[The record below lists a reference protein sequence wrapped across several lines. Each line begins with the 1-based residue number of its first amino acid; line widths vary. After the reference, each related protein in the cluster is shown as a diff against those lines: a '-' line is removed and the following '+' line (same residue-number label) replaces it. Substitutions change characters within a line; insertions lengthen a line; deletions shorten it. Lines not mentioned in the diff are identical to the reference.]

1 MAQNPIGPP
10 TALLQIGT
18 DARHCRRALQPLIPK
33 LAAQGEALGLGGFWI
48 TQQCTGQPHGPLVG
62 TDAHQFVAPLL
73 QVGGKLAELTREVL
87 MDQQQSHLFAL

>member
-18 DARHCRRALQPLIPK
+18 HARHRRRALQALIPQ
-33 LAAQGEALGLGGFWI
+33 LTAQGEAWGLGGFWI
-48 TQQCTGQPHGPLVG
+48 PQQFTGQAHGPLVG
-62 TDAHQFVAPLL
+62 TDPNQLMAPLL

-87 MDQQQSHLFAL
+87 MDQQQSHLVAL